1 MGRNRDTAGFTLVEL
16 LLVTVILGLLA
27 SISAPYFAAAR
38 EKAWAAAVMSDVRN
52 AITAVE
58 MYVANENSWPSTIDQ
73 VESAGW
79 TASQDTEVCLFIPV
93 PATPYRG
100 DYFILVAAHPASE
113 TVVWT
118 AYPILD
124 GRVNSF
130 QRSGQRGCE
139 GFSPPS

>member
-1 MGRNRDTAGFTLVEL
+1 M
-16 LLVTVILGLLA
+16 
-27 SISAPYFAAAR
+27 
-38 EKAWAAAVMSDVRN
+38 
-52 AITAVE
+52 
-58 MYVANENSWPSTIDQ
+58 
-73 VESAGW
+73 ESAGW

-100 DYFILVAAHPASE
+100 DYFIMVAAHPASE